1 MTHLIAYLTNI
12 QKLYSCVYTKLLTV
26 SLIYQYVQLFIASKQ
41 NDYVKKIILGL
52 SKTRIAI
59 SSLKYFMITIA
70 MVILLTYIMTGQ
82 IELLYIGLASLM
94 VLIFSAVISFRKLSE
109 KYSQILK
116 GDE

>member
-1 MTHLIAYLTNI
+1 
-12 QKLYSCVYTKLLTV
+12 
-26 SLIYQYVQLFIASKQ
+26 
-41 NDYVKKIILGL
+41 
-52 SKTRIAI
+52 
-59 SSLKYFMITIA
+59 

>member
-1 MTHLIAYLTNI
+1 MTNI